1 MYLLTYLRVWYP
13 IVNYSATLQWG
24 EGLSACDLLI
34 LSVHSV
40 SVLLRAISLFQIL
53 FLILKL
59 IYLSSTLLILQVAAS
74 RLINCITVVG
84 TWYLES
90 LFLVVVDLY
99 TQNIT
104 LGDWLR
110 VISEMFLVCYKLA
123 VFYGKT
129 WQRLTSRP
137 IRVMS

>member
-13 IVNYSATLQWG
+13 IVNYSAALQWG
-24 EGLSACDLLI
+24 EGLSSCDLLI

-90 LFLVVVDLY
+90 LFLVVVDSY